1 MRKEQR
7 NAFILKRRQWLLIGL
22 LMLIVFLSTAS
33 LHFIKS
39 QSQGQQTQNKK
50 KAAPVVTLN
59 DKAAESGSIEQLV
72 NKDHLLSADYVP
84 SDLVGLSLKSVRPVQ
99 MRKEA
104 AEALTKMFDAASR
117 DGITLSANSGYRSY
131 AEQKT
136 IYDQHVQSM
145 GEAKANAISSKPG
158 ESEHQT
164 GLAVDLTCDEMEGD
178 LQQTFVDTDEGKWV
192 AAHAQD
198 YGYIVR
204 FPKGA
209 EKITGYEYEPWHL
222 RYLGVDLAK
231 KVKKSGLCYEAYLAK
246 YGKQAIK

>member
-84 SDLVGLSLKSVRPVQ
+84 SDLVGLSLKKIGR
-99 MRKEA
+99 
-104 AEALTKMFDAASR
+104 ASCR
-117 DGITLSANSGYRSY
+117 ER
-131 AEQKT
+131 
-136 IYDQHVQSM
+136 V
-145 GEAKANAISSKPG
+145 
-158 ESEHQT
+158 
-164 GLAVDLTCDEMEGD
+164 
-178 LQQTFVDTDEGKWV
+178 
-192 AAHAQD
+192 
-198 YGYIVR
+198 
-204 FPKGA
+204 
-209 EKITGYEYEPWHL
+209 
-222 RYLGVDLAK
+222 
-231 KVKKSGLCYEAYLAK
+231 
-246 YGKQAIK
+246 

>member
-1 MRKEQR
+1 MRTKQQ

-33 LHFIKS
+33 LHFIKE
-39 QSQGQQTQNKK
+39 QSSRHQTQNKK
-50 KAAPVVTLN
+50 KTVSVVTLN
-59 DKAAESGSIEQLV
+59 DKTAESGSIEQLV
-72 NKDHLLSADYVP
+72 NKEHPLPSNYVP
-84 SDLVGLSLKSVRPVQ
+84 SDLVNLSLKSVRPVR

-104 AEALTKMFDAASR
+104 AEALSKMFDAASR

-131 AEQKT
+131 ADQKT
-136 IYDQHVQSM
+136 IFDRHVQNM

-164 GLAVDLTCDEMEGD
+164 GLAVDLTCAELNGD
-178 LQQTFVDTDEGKWV
+178 LQETFANTNAGKWV

-198 YGYIVR
+198 YGYIIR
-204 FPKGA
+204 FPKGS
-209 EKITGYEYEPWHL
+209 EKITGYTYEPWHL
-222 RYLGVDLAK
+222 RYIGVDLAK
-231 KVKKSGLCYEAYLAK
+231 KVKKSGLCYEAYLNK